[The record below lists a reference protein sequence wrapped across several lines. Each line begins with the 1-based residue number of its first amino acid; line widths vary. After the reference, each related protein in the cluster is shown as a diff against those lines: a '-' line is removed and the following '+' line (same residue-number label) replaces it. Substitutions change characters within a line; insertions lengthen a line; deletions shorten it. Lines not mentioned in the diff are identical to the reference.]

1 MGEGYQMNVSEY
13 IFHFFNKKGVEAVFM
28 VTGGQAM
35 YLDDAVGRNK
45 NYSIICHHHEQACT
59 MSAEAYGRI
68 KNKPAIALVT
78 AGPGSVNAMNGVV
91 GAYTDSS
98 PMIVISGQANLSFVQ
113 YEEKTHIRQFGIQGI
128 NIRSMVEGLVK
139 YFKTIDDLTKVNYYL
154 EEAWEA
160 ATTGRPGPVWI
171 DVPLDIQRAEVP
183 NNQINRPKKG
193 SFNDTYRLDAAVNSI
208 VEHLRVA
215 KRPVWLAG
223 QGVSLSGAR
232 EDFRRLVEKAG
243 IPVITA
249 RLGIDL
255 IESDHGLY
263 VGRPGN
269 YGERA
274 ANFAI
279 QNADLIISLGCRLA
293 SSLVG
298 HSPDQFGKNAYKI
311 VVDIDQKELDKP
323 GVKINEK
330 IRLDCRD
337 LITKLTQYLDDVP
350 IPDHNEWIAQCAEWK
365 RRYPVVQPEYKDEK
379 PVNSYYFVDRLSA
392 IAPSN
397 ANVLIDTGSCFHV
410 ACQTWKIKKGQQFL
424 TTGGISSM
432 GYWCACIGACV
443 ANNREDTV
451 VVTGDGSLQMNIQE
465 FAPIRH
471 NHLPIKTFV
480 LNNNGYLLIR
490 STQRNFMEDRFVG
503 ESPNSG
509 VWCPELEKIAYAYE
523 IPYFRIHCVEEI
535 DDVVNRVFQTK
546 GPVICEVMTP
556 EWQALIPRIT
566 SEKMPDGRL
575 VAHEYSDMFPFLDRE
590 EYKANMIAER

>member
-1 MGEGYQMNVSEY
+1 MNVSEY
-13 IFHFFNKKGVEAVFM
+13 IFDFFNKKGVETTFM
-28 VTGGQAM
+28 ITGGQAM
-35 YLDDAVGRNK
+35 YLDDAVGKNK

-68 KNKPAIALVT
+68 MNKPAIALVT

-139 YFKTIDDLTKVNYYL
+139 YFKIIDDVTKVNCYL

-160 ATTGRPGPVWI
+160 ATGGRPGPVWI

-183 NNQINRPKKG
+183 SNQVKYTKRSVISDAFRI
-193 SFNDTYRLDAAVNSI
+193 DAAVDSI
-208 VEHLRVA
+208 VEHLKTAR
-215 KRPVWLAG
+215 RPIWLVG
-223 QGVSLSGAR
+223 QGVSLSGSR
-232 EDFRRLVEKAG
+232 EVFRKLVEDSG
-243 IPVITA
+243 VPVITA

-255 IESDHGLY
+255 IESDNELY

-269 YGERA
+269 YGERS
-274 ANFAI
+274 ANMAI

-298 HSPDQFGKNAYKI
+298 HSPEQFGKNAYKI
-311 VVDIDQKELDKP
+311 VVDIDQEELDKP
-323 GVKINEK
+323 GVLINEK
-330 IRLDCRD
+330 VKLDC
-337 LITKLTQYLDDVP
+337 KDVIDELNKRLNMEHLP
-350 IPDHNEWIAQCAEWK
+350 KYTEWVKQCNLWK
-365 RRYPVVQPEYKDEK
+365 AKYPVIQPEYKDEK
-379 PVNSYYFVDRLSA
+379 PVNSYYFVGKLSEL
-392 IAPSN
+392 APNN
-397 ANVLIDTGSCFHV
+397 ANILVDTGSCFHV

-432 GYWCACIGACV
+432 GYWCAGIGACV

-451 VVTGDGSLQMNIQE
+451 VITGDGSLQMNIQE
-465 FAPIRH
+465 FASIHH
-471 NHLPIKTFV
+471 NNLPIKTFV

-490 STQRNFMEDRFVG
+490 STQRNFMDDRFVG
-503 ESPNSG
+503 EGPNSG
-509 VWCPELEKIAYAYE
+509 VWCPELEKIAAAYE
-523 IPYFRIHCVEEI
+523 IPYIRIENVDEIEEK
-535 DDVVNRVFQTK
+535 VNNVFATK

-556 EWQALIPRIT
+556 EWQPLVPRIT
-566 SEKMPDGRL
+566 SEKMSDGRL
-575 VAHEYSDMFPFLDRE
+575 VAHEYSDMFPFLSRE
-590 EYKANMIAER
+590 EYKENMISEE